1 MDLYYMLNIIL
12 DHLRN
17 TEVKVLV
24 FKWVD
29 KTNLYQLVVH
39 DKIWK
44 INVFFVDEQKTVR
57 NYILIFLNLHT
68 KFVS

>member
-17 TEVKVLV
+17 TEVKV

-39 DKIWK
+39 DKTWK
-44 INVFFVDEQKTVR
+44 INVFFVDEQKAVR
-57 NYILIFLNLHT
+57 SYILIFLNLHT

>member
-1 MDLYYMLNIIL
+1 MLNIIL

-29 KTNLYQLVVH
+29 KTNLYQLGVH
-39 DKIWK
+39 DNIWK
-44 INVFFVDEQKTVR
+44 INVFFLDEQKTVR

>member
-39 DKIWK
+39 DKTWK

-57 NYILIFLNLHT
+57 SYILIFLNLHT

>member
-1 MDLYYMLNIIL
+1 MLNIIL

-39 DKIWK
+39 DKLWK